1 MTTST
6 NERTPPA
13 TAASPF
19 NDEELEALNAAFE
32 KKSPHEIIAWGTER
46 FMPDVAVACSFG
58 GASGM
63 AILDMALRLNLD
75 VPVFYLDTDFLFA
88 ETYETLRRSIEHYG
102 FSPVRVH
109 GGLSPEAQAAAHGE
123 ALWLRDPDLCC
134 ELRKVRPQKAFMEGK
149 RLWITGL
156 RRDQGDSRKDTP
168 IVTWNEKFGLVKL
181 NPLANWSEKQVWAY
195 IVANSVPYNAL
206 LDQGFR
212 SIGCTHC
219 TRAVGDDEE
228 ARAGRW
234 DGFNKTECGL
244 HT

>member
-1 MTTST
+1 MTISTSKL
-6 NERTPPA
+6 TPPPA
-13 TAASPF
+13 VAPF
-19 NDEELEALNAAFE
+19 TDDELRALNAEFE
-32 KKSPHEIIAWGTER
+32 EKTPQEIIAWGVER

-63 AILDMALRLNLD
+63 AILDMALRVRTD

-88 ETYETLRRSIEHYG
+88 ETYETLKRSIERYA
-102 FSPVRVH
+102 FEPVRVH
-109 GGLSPEAQAAAHGE
+109 GGITPLAQAAAYGDQ
-123 ALWLRDPDLCC
+123 LWLRDPDLCC
-134 ELRKVRPQKAFMEGK
+134 ELRKVQPQKAFMQGK
-149 RLWITGL
+149 RLWVTGL

-168 IVTWNEKFGLVKL
+168 IVTWNEKFALVKL

-195 IVANSVPYNAL
+195 IVENSVPYNPL

-234 DGFNKTECGL
+234 EGFSKTECGL